1 MTRPGLKRSLM
12 YVFSLAI
19 LALGITLNTKTQF
32 GVSPIVSVPFC
43 ISQLTGLPLGLTTFV
58 HYLLLILLQK
68 LLLGKDFPPVQYLQI
83 LCSLVTSLFI
93 QGWDMLL
100 PVFQPIW
107 LRILVLLAAIFIT
120 GLGASLSLAMD
131 IVPNP
136 ADGLADAVG
145 RKIRRDVGMGKNL
158 IDLISLAISLALG
171 LLFAGRIL
179 GVGIGT
185 VTAMLLTGRV
195 YALVHH
201 RSLRLAKRLKDGER
215 A

>member
-19 LALGITLNTKTQF
+19 LALGITLNTKTQL
-32 GVSPIVSVPFC
+32 GVSPIVSVPYC
-43 ISQLTGLPLGLTTFV
+43 ISQLASLPLGLTTFV

-68 LLLGKDFPPVQYLQI
+68 ILLGKDFPPLQYLQI

-100 PVFQPIW
+100 PLFDPLW
-107 LRILVLLAAIFIT
+107 LRILVLFIAIFIT

-158 IDLISLAISLALG
+158 IDLVSVTISLALG
-171 LLFAGRIL
+171 LLFAHRVL
-179 GVGIGT
+179 GIGLGT
-185 VTAMLLTGRV
+185 VAAVLLTGRV

-201 RSLRLAKRLKDGER
+201 RSLNLASRLKQSER

>member
-12 YVFSLAI
+12 YVFSLAL
-19 LALGITLNTKTQF
+19 LALGITLNTKTQL
-32 GVSPIVSVPFC
+32 GVSPIVSVPYC
-43 ISQLTGLPLGLTTFV
+43 ISQLASLPLGLTTFV

-68 LLLGKDFPPVQYLQI
+68 LLLGKAFPPIQYLQI

-100 PVFQPIW
+100 PVFVPMW
-107 LRILVLLAAIFIT
+107 LRLLVLLAAIFIT

-158 IDLISLAISLALG
+158 IDFISLAISLALG
-171 LLFAGRIL
+171 LLLAHRIL
-179 GVGIGT
+179 GVGLGT
-185 VTAMLLTGRV
+185 VAAMLLTGRV
-195 YALVHH
+195 YALVHR
-201 RSLRLAKRLKDGER
+201 RSLALAQRLKGAEQ

>member
-1 MTRPGLKRSLM
+1 MTIPGVKRSLM

-19 LALGITLNTKTQF
+19 LALGITLNTKTQL

-43 ISQLTGLPLGLTTFV
+43 ISQLTKLPLGLTTFV

-68 LLLGKDFPPVQYLQI
+68 LLLGKAFPPIQYLQI

-93 QGWDMLL
+93 QGWDLLL
-100 PVFQPIW
+100 PVFEPLW
-107 LRILVLLAAIFIT
+107 LRILVLFAAIFIT

-136 ADGLADAVG
+136 ADGLADVVG
-145 RKIRRDVGMGKNL
+145 KKIRRDVGMGKNL
-158 IDLISLAISLALG
+158 IDLVSVAISLALG
-171 LLFAGRIL
+171 LLFARRIL
-179 GVGIGT
+179 GIGLG
-185 VTAMLLTGRV
+185 TAAAVLVTGRV

-201 RSLRLAKRLKDGER
+201 RSLELAGRLKQAER

>member
-1 MTRPGLKRSLM
+1 MTIPGVKRSLM

-19 LALGITLNTKTQF
+19 LALGITLNTKTQL

-43 ISQLTGLPLGLTTFV
+43 ISQLTKLPLGLTTFV

-68 LLLGKDFPPVQYLQI
+68 LLLGKAFPPIQYLQI

-93 QGWDMLL
+93 QGWDLLL
-100 PVFQPIW
+100 PVFEPLW
-107 LRILVLLAAIFIT
+107 LRILVLFAAIFIT

-136 ADGLADAVG
+136 ADGLADVVG
-145 RKIRRDVGMGKNL
+145 KKIRRDVGMGKNL
-158 IDLISLAISLALG
+158 IDLVSVAISLALG
-171 LLFAGRIL
+171 PLFARRIL
-179 GVGIGT
+179 GIGLG
-185 VTAMLLTGRV
+185 TAAAVLFTGRV

-201 RSLRLAKRLKDGER
+201 RSLELAGRLKQAER

>member
-1 MTRPGLKRSLM
+1 MTIPGVKRSLM

-19 LALGITLNTKTQF
+19 LALGITLNTKTQL

-43 ISQLTGLPLGLTTFV
+43 ISQLTKLPLGLTTFV

-68 LLLGKDFPPVQYLQI
+68 LLLGKAFPPIQYLQI

-93 QGWDMLL
+93 QGWDLLL
-100 PVFQPIW
+100 PVFEPLW
-107 LRILVLLAAIFIT
+107 LRILVLFAAIFIT

-136 ADGLADAVG
+136 ADGLADVVG
-145 RKIRRDVGMGKNL
+145 KKIRRDVGMGKNL
-158 IDLISLAISLALG
+158 IDLVSVAISLALG
-171 LLFAGRIL
+171 LLFARRIL
-179 GVGIGT
+179 GIGLG
-185 VTAMLLTGRV
+185 TAAAVLFTGRV

-201 RSLRLAKRLKDGER
+201 RSLELAGRLKQAER

>member
-1 MTRPGLKRSLM
+1 MTKPGLKRSLM

-19 LALGITLNTKTQF
+19 LALGITLNTKTQL
-32 GVSPIVSVPFC
+32 GVSPIVSVPYC
-43 ISQLTGLPLGLTTFV
+43 VSQLTTLPLGLTTFA

-68 LLLGKDFPPVQYLQI
+68 LLLKKDFPPLQYLQI

-93 QGWDMLL
+93 QGWDLLL
-100 PVFQPIW
+100 PVFQPLW
-107 LRILVLLAAIFIT
+107 ARIPVLLAAIFIT

-136 ADGLADAVG
+136 ADGLADTVG
-145 RKIRRDVGMGKNL
+145 RKIRQNVGMGKNL
-158 IDLISLAISLALG
+158 IDLVSVAISLALG
-171 LLFAGRIL
+171 LLLAHKIL
-179 GVGIGT
+179 GIGLGT
-185 VTAMLLTGRV
+185 VAAVLLTGRV

-201 RSLRLAKRLKDGER
+201 RSLKLAERLKLQER

>member
-1 MTRPGLKRSLM
+1 MTIPGVKRSLM

-19 LALGITLNTKTQF
+19 LALGITLNTKTQL

-43 ISQLTGLPLGLTTFV
+43 ISQLTKLPLGLTTFV

-68 LLLGKDFPPVQYLQI
+68 LLLGKAFPPIQYLQI

-93 QGWDMLL
+93 QSWDLLL
-100 PVFQPIW
+100 PVFEPLW
-107 LRILVLLAAIFIT
+107 LRILVLFAAIFIT

-136 ADGLADAVG
+136 ADGLADVVG
-145 RKIRRDVGMGKNL
+145 KKIRRDVGMGKNL
-158 IDLISLAISLALG
+158 IDLVSVAISLALG
-171 LLFAGRIL
+171 LLFARRIL
-179 GVGIGT
+179 GIGLG
-185 VTAMLLTGRV
+185 TAAAVLFTGRV

-201 RSLRLAKRLKDGER
+201 RSLELAGRLKQAER

>member
-1 MTRPGLKRSLM
+1 MTIPGVKRSLM

-19 LALGITLNTKTQF
+19 LALGITLNTKTQL

-43 ISQLTGLPLGLTTFV
+43 ISQLTMLPLGLTTFV

-68 LLLGKDFPPVQYLQI
+68 LLLGKAFPPIQYLQI

-93 QGWDMLL
+93 QGWDLLL
-100 PVFQPIW
+100 PAFEPLW
-107 LRILVLLAAIFIT
+107 LRILVLFAAIFIT

-136 ADGLADAVG
+136 ADGLADVVG
-145 RKIRRDVGMGKNL
+145 KKIRRDVGMGKNL
-158 IDLISLAISLALG
+158 IDLVSVAISLALG
-171 LLFAGRIL
+171 LLFARRIL
-179 GVGIGT
+179 GIGLG
-185 VTAMLLTGRV
+185 TAAAVLFTGRV

-201 RSLRLAKRLKDGER
+201 RSLELAGRLKQAER